1 MTVQATVQAT
11 EKRIITQ
18 AAKSLI
24 EAGYSIRVYD
34 GQEFVTE
41 KTKDVKAV
49 MSKVF
54 STSGTCFYAFQDSGY
69 VGRVWFIHGNGC
81 DVIADNSL
89 SLDGVLQAAQ
99 ELAENY

>member
-1 MTVQATVQAT
+1 MTTQAT

-24 EAGYSIRVYD
+24 EAGFSIRVYD
-34 GQEFVTE
+34 GAEFVTE
-41 KTKDVKAV
+41 KTTDIKTV
-49 MSKVF
+49 MAQVF
-54 STSGTCFYAFQDSGY
+54 ATSGTCFYAFQDNAY

-89 SLDGVLQAAQ
+89 SLDTVLQAAQ
-99 ELAENY
+99 DLAENC